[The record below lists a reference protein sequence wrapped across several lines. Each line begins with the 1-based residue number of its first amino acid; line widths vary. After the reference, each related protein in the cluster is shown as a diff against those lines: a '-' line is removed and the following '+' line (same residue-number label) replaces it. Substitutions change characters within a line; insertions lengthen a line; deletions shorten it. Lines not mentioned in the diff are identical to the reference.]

1 MKMEAPPVLRLV
13 LCLHSV
19 VHIGDIHSGRKRYWN
34 YAQRQVEKWDKH
46 LLMKAPHSSFLVL
59 TTNILPKL
67 SLGIVPT
74 FPKKTLLRKNLDD
87 LDKNGNR
94 KDGFTSLHILSSSVV
109 STTCEIQSY
118 LSVYLQGGLYSTV
131 PLDFQYQ
138 NGEKKLHSK
147 QVSFFTLII
156 SWKKVALVDCR
167 SFLAV
172 RAALYLHI

>member
-1 MKMEAPPVLRLV
+1 M
-13 LCLHSV
+13 
-19 VHIGDIHSGRKRYWN
+19 
-34 YAQRQVEKWDKH
+34 
-46 LLMKAPHSSFLVL
+46 LMKAPHSSLLVL

-131 PLDFQYQ
+131 PLNFQYQ
-138 NGEKKLHSK
+138 NGEKN
-147 QVSFFTLII
+147 FTANKELFYIDNFL
-156 SWKKVALVDCR
+156 KK
-167 SFLAV
+167 
-172 RAALYLHI
+172 